1 MTSQLAT
8 DNVLEHYEL
17 ATQFNATKLEH
28 AALAFLVEHAA
39 AFQAEA
45 AEPTDSNDS
54 TSDDAVH
61 GPEARSGLSYVYLL
75 SRLHPALQVCMP
87 GLSLSPSNLLET
99 VPLRLVAVLRS
110 Q

>member
-1 MTSQLAT
+1 MSFQAADQYLLDPLKELCAKHMTSQLAT
-8 DNVLEHYEL
+8 DNVLEHYQL

-39 AFQAEA
+39 TFQAEA

-75 SRLHPALQVCMP
+75 SRLHTALQV
-87 GLSLSPSNLLET
+87 
-99 VPLRLVAVLRS
+99 
-110 Q
+110 